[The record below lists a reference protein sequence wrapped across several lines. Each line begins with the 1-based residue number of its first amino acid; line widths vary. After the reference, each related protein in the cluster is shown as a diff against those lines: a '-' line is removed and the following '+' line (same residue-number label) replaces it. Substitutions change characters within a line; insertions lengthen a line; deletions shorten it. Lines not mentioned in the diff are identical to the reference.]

1 MSFKILSLDGGGVRG
16 YLSAK
21 ILSNLEDYLNN
32 RTKEERP
39 IGQRFDFIAGTS
51 TGGIIALALAIGKT
65 AKEIEELYYQYIPKI
80 FGEKRNSL
88 LAVTAPK
95 YKSSMLELMVAEV
108 FNDYSLEDVKTHVL
122 ITSVNLDNA
131 QPRFYK
137 SNYLARNAERL
148 PEKLKNIAMATSAA
162 PTYFKA
168 KTGLKDSHN
177 LIDGGICANNPSLSA
192 VIDALVF
199 EENNSLNTIPPNNL
213 NDIILVS
220 VGTGERGE
228 MPYDSKKLVNGGWY
242 NWARPVIE
250 VLMESQSQMA
260 HFQTELLLTKDRYLR
275 INPALPF
282 SMKLDDIEKLDN
294 LKNLASINAE
304 IEIFL
309 KIYF

>member
-32 RTKEERP
+32 RTKEEMP

-51 TGGIIALALAIGKT
+51 TGGIIALALALGKT
-65 AKEIEELYYQYIPKI
+65 AKYIEELYYKYIPEI
-80 FGEKRNSL
+80 FGKKRNFL
-88 LAVTAPK
+88 LAINSPK
-95 YKSSMLELMVAEV
+95 YISSMMELMVAEV
-108 FNDYSLEDVKTHVL
+108 FGDYSLEDVKTHVL

-137 SNYLARNAERL
+137 SKYFARNAERL
-148 PEKLKNIAMATSAA
+148 SEKLKDIAMATSAA

-168 KTGLKDSHN
+168 KADMKSSCN

-192 VIDALVF
+192 LVDALNF
-199 EENNSLNTIPPNNL
+199 EKNNSLNTIPPNDL
-213 NDIILVS
+213 NDITLVS
-220 VGTGERGE
+220 VGTGKRSE
-228 MPYDSKKLVNGGWY
+228 MPYDSKKLANGGWY

-260 HFQTELLLTKDRYLR
+260 HFQTKSLLKDRYLR
-275 INPALPF
+275 INPQLPF
-282 SMKLDDIEKLDN
+282 TMNLDDIEKLDN
-294 LKNLASINAE
+294 LKNLASIDSD
-304 IEIFL
+304 IEKFL
-309 KIYF
+309 KNYF